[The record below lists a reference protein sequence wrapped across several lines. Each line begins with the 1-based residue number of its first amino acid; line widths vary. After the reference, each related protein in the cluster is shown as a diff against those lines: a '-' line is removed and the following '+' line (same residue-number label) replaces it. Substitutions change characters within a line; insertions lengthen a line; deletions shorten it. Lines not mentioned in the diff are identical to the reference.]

1 MSAHPMDTAISVPV
15 DRFVP
20 ARRSAPAGPARPQGR
35 SRHWDRW
42 WLGALVL
49 GALAWLLATIALPV
63 ASLLGRSFWDDAG
76 RFTGLAQFIAYARM
90 PGVAQSLFNSLWLSA
105 VSSTVCVLLAYATPM
120 AWYAAAC
127 RWRAGSA
134 RWPWCRCWRLRCSWP
149 SA

>member
-90 PGVAQSLFNSLWLSA
+90 PGVAQSPPLMARAELTSMETSA
-105 VSSTVCVLLAYATPM
+105 SVWSMTMAPPEGRVTV
-120 AWYAAAC
+120 
-127 RWRAGSA
+127 RA
-134 RWPWCRCWRLRCSWP
+134 
-149 SA
+149 